1 LSTRSNETRKGEFRD
16 SSLGFKVYYFSFIV
30 AGFLLFAFLIRD
42 FPLHRF
48 PEVLLFA
55 LIIVVA
61 DTAQITLPRGGASIY
76 ASSPLD
82 LAAIVLLGP
91 PAAVLVEAIAS
102 FFSEVIIQRRAAV
115 KYAFNV
121 PLLIMTMGAAAVV
134 YWAFPASWTSV
145 ESPRFLVP
153 LGACSVVYYLV
164 NTVSISVI
172 VALRGRKN
180 VLHIWKHNY
189 LWTFFHIFAFIPI
202 GAIVALVYTAFGMWT
217 LTLFIIPIY
226 LARYTFKL
234 YVEMKEA
241 HINTVAALTSAI
253 DASDPYTHGHS
264 YRVSR
269 YALRLGRALGLSAR
283 DLEILEYG
291 ALLHDIGKIAIE
303 HEILLKKER
312 LSDQEFLS
320 LKQHPTIG
328 ADIVENLK
336 FLREAAVLVR
346 YHHEQPN
353 GRGYPEGLKGDDVP
367 LGARVIL
374 VSDAFDAMTSDRPYR
389 KGLAVERVVEQFEK
403 YRGEQFDREIA
414 DVLLDLI
421 ARGEFPLIVEND
433 PTTAIYESLQERL

>member
-1 LSTRSNETRKGEFRD
+1 MKGGFED
-16 SSLGFKVYYFSFIV
+16 SSLGFRLYYFGFIV
-30 AGFLLFAFLIRD
+30 LGFLFFAFLVRD
-42 FPLHRF
+42 FPLPRF

-55 LIIVVA
+55 FMIVLA

-91 PAAVLVEAIAS
+91 SAAVLVEAIAS
-102 FFSEVIIQRRAAV
+102 FFSEVVVQRRAAF

-121 PLLIMTMGAAAVV
+121 PLLIMTIGAAGLT
-134 YWAFPASWTSV
+134 YWAFPERWTSTDT
-145 ESPRFLVP
+145 PRFLVP
-153 LGACSVVYYLV
+153 LAACAVVYYLV
-164 NTVSISVI
+164 NTISISMVI
-172 VALRGRKN
+172 ALRGKKSAF
-180 VLHIWKHNY
+180 HIWKQNY
-189 LWTFFHIFAFIPI
+189 MWTFLHVFAFIPL
-202 GAIVALVYTAFGMWT
+202 GAIIALVYKSYGSWT
-217 LTLFIIPIY
+217 LLLFLVPIF

-269 YALRLGRALGLSAR
+269 YALRVGRALGLPAR

-291 ALLHDIGKIAIE
+291 ALLHDIGKIAIR

-312 LSDQEFLS
+312 LSDQEFLT

-353 GRGYPEGLKGDDVP
+353 GRGYPEGLKGDAIP
-367 LGARVIL
+367 MGARIIL
-374 VSDAFDAMTSDRPYR
+374 VCDAFDAMTSDRPYR
-389 KGLAVERVVEQFEK
+389 KGLPVEHVVEQFEK
-403 YRGEQFDREIA
+403 YRGEQFDEEIA
-414 DVLLDLI
+414 GLVIELVR
-421 ARGEFPLIVEND
+421 RGDFTLIVEND

>member
-1 LSTRSNETRKGEFRD
+1 MKSEFGE

-30 AGFLLFAFLIRD
+30 FGFLFFAYLIRD
-42 FPLHRF
+42 FPLERF
-48 PEVLLFA
+48 PEVALFIF
-55 LIIVVA
+55 LIVIA
-61 DTAQITLPRGGASIY
+61 DTAQIALPRGGASIY

-82 LAAIVLLGP
+82 LAAIMLLGP
-91 PAAVLVEAIAS
+91 AAAVFVEAVAS
-102 FFSEVIIQRRAAV
+102 FFSEVIVQRRAAV

-121 PLLIMTMGAAAVV
+121 PLLIVTIGAAGLA
-134 YWAFPASWTSV
+134 YWAFPDEWTRV
-145 ESPRFLVP
+145 GSPRFLVP
-153 LGACSVVYYLV
+153 LAVCSVVYYMV
-164 NTVSISVI
+164 NTVAISFI
-172 VALRGRKN
+172 IALRSHKGALQ
-180 VLHIWKHNY
+180 VWKHNY
-189 LWTFFHIFAFIPI
+189 MWTFFHIFAFIPI
-202 GAIVALVYTAFGMWT
+202 GAIIALVYSAYGMWT
-217 LTLFIIPIY
+217 LLLFLVPIF

-253 DASDPYTHGHS
+253 DANDPYTHGHS

-269 YALRLGRALGLSAR
+269 YALRVGRALGLSAR

-312 LSDQEFLS
+312 LSDQEFLT

-353 GRGYPEGLKGDDVP
+353 GRGYPEGLKGDQIP
-367 LGARVIL
+367 IGARIIL
-374 VSDAFDAMTSDRPYR
+374 CCDAFDAMTSDRPYR
-389 KGLAVERVVEQFEK
+389 KGLPVDRVVEQFEK
-403 YRGEQFDREIA
+403 NKGEQFDREIA
-414 DVLLDLI
+414 ELLLDLV
-421 ARGEFPLIVEND
+421 RRNSFSLIVEND

>member
-1 LSTRSNETRKGEFRD
+1 MTLQGEFRD
-16 SSLGFKVYYFSFIV
+16 SSLGFKLYYFAFIV
-30 AGFLLFAFLIRD
+30 AGFLLFAYLVRD
-42 FPLHRF
+42 FPLQRF

-55 LIIVVA
+55 LMIVIA

-91 PAAVLVEAIAS
+91 AAAVFVEAIAS
-102 FFSEVIIQRRAAV
+102 FFSEVFIQRRAAV

-121 PLLIMTMGAAAVV
+121 PLLIMTVGVAGLA
-134 YWAFPASWTSV
+134 YWAFPDAWTRLD
-145 ESPRFLVP
+145 SPRFLVP
-153 LGACSVVYYLV
+153 LGVCSVVYYLV
-164 NTVSISVI
+164 NTVSISI
-172 VALRGRKN
+172 VVSLRGRKHLFQ
-180 VLHIWKHNY
+180 VWKHNY

-202 GAIVALVYTAFGMWT
+202 GAIIALVYTAHGMWT
-217 LTLFIIPIY
+217 LTLFIVPIY

-253 DASDPYTHGHS
+253 DANDPYTHGHS

-269 YALRLGRALGLSAR
+269 YALRLGRAMGLSAR

-336 FLREAAVLVR
+336 FLREAALLVR

-353 GRGYPEGLKGDDVP
+353 GRGYPEGLKGDEIP
-367 LGARVIL
+367 IGARIIL
-374 VSDAFDAMTSDRPYR
+374 VSDAYDAMTSDRPYR
-389 KGLAVERVVEQFEK
+389 KGLPVERVVEQFEK
-403 YRGEQFDREIA
+403 YRGEQFDREIT
-414 DVLLDLI
+414 DIMLDLI
-421 ARGEFPLIVEND
+421 RQGSFPLIVEND

>member
-1 LSTRSNETRKGEFRD
+1 LKSELGE
-16 SSLGFKVYYFSFIV
+16 SSAGFKVYYFAFI
-30 AGFLLFAFLIRD
+30 AFGFLFFAYLIRG
-42 FPLHRF
+42 FPLQRF
-48 PEVLLFA
+48 PEVLLFIF
-55 LIIVVA
+55 LIVVA

-91 PAAVLVEAIAS
+91 SAAVFVEAVAS
-102 FFSEVIIQRRAAV
+102 FFSEVVVQRRAAM

-121 PLLIMTMGAAAVV
+121 PLLIVTVGAAGLT
-134 YWAFPASWTSV
+134 YWAFPASWTHLD
-145 ESPRFLVP
+145 SPRFLLP
-153 LGACSVVYYLV
+153 LSVCSIVYYAV
-164 NTVSISVI
+164 NTSAISLVI
-172 VALRGRKN
+172 ALRTRRRW
-180 VLHIWKHNY
+180 LHVWRQNY
-189 LWTFFHIFAFIPI
+189 MWTFFHIFAFIPI
-202 GAIVALVYTAFGMWT
+202 GAIIALVYTAYGMWT
-217 LTLFIIPIY
+217 LLLFLVPLF
-226 LARYTFKL
+226 LARYSFKL
-234 YVEMKEA
+234 HVEMKEA

-253 DASDPYTHGHS
+253 DANDPYTHGHS

-269 YALRLGRALGLSAR
+269 YALRVGRAMGLPAR

-312 LSDQEFLS
+312 LSDQEFLT

-353 GRGYPEGLKGDDVP
+353 GRGYPEGLRGDQIP
-367 LGARVIL
+367 IGARVIL
-374 VSDAFDAMTSDRPYR
+374 CCDAFDAMTSDRPYR
-389 KGLAVERVVEQFEK
+389 KGLPVERVVEQFEK
-403 YRGEQFDREIA
+403 FKGEQFDTEIV
-414 DVLLDLI
+414 DLVLNLV
-421 ARGEFPLIVEND
+421 RGGQFPLIVEND

>member
-1 LSTRSNETRKGEFRD
+1 MKGGFED
-16 SSLGFKVYYFSFIV
+16 SSLGFRLYYFGFIV
-30 AGFLLFAFLIRD
+30 LGFLFFAFLVRD
-42 FPLHRF
+42 FPLPRF

-55 LIIVVA
+55 FMIVLA

-91 PAAVLVEAIAS
+91 SAAVLVEAIAS
-102 FFSEVIIQRRAAV
+102 FFSEVVVQRRAAF

-121 PLLIMTMGAAAVV
+121 PLLIITIGAAGLT
-134 YWAFPASWTSV
+134 YWAFPERWTSTDT
-145 ESPRFLVP
+145 PRFLLP
-153 LGACSVVYYLV
+153 LAACAVVYYLV
-164 NTVSISVI
+164 NTISISMVI
-172 VALRGRKN
+172 ALRGKKSAF
-180 VLHIWKHNY
+180 HIWKQNY
-189 LWTFFHIFAFIPI
+189 MWTFLHVFAFIPL
-202 GAIVALVYTAFGMWT
+202 GAIIALVYKSYGSWT
-217 LTLFIIPIY
+217 LLLFLVPIF

-269 YALRLGRALGLSAR
+269 YALRVGRALGLPAR

-291 ALLHDIGKIAIE
+291 ALLHDIGKIAIR

-312 LSDQEFLS
+312 LSDQEFLT

-353 GRGYPEGLKGDDVP
+353 GRGYPEGLKGDAIP
-367 LGARVIL
+367 MGARIIL
-374 VSDAFDAMTSDRPYR
+374 VCDAFDAMTSDRPYR
-389 KGLAVERVVEQFEK
+389 KGLPVEHVVEQFEK
-403 YRGEQFDREIA
+403 YRGEQFDEEIA
-414 DVLLDLI
+414 GLVIELVR
-421 ARGEFPLIVEND
+421 RGDFTLIVEND

>member
-1 LSTRSNETRKGEFRD
+1 MTLKGEFRD
-16 SSLGFKVYYFSFIV
+16 SSLRFKVYYFSFIL
-30 AGFLLFAFLIRD
+30 AGFLLFAFLVRD
-42 FPLHRF
+42 FPLQRF

-55 LIIVVA
+55 LMIVVA

-91 PAAVLVEAIAS
+91 SAAVFVEAIAS
-102 FFSEVIIQRRAAV
+102 FFSEVFIQRRAAV

-121 PLLIMTMGAAAVV
+121 PLLIMTVGLAGLA
-134 YWAFPASWTSV
+134 YHAFPASWTSLD
-145 ESPRFLVP
+145 SPRFLLP
-153 LGACSVVYYLV
+153 LGVCSVVYYLV
-164 NTVSISVI
+164 NTVAISVV
-172 VALRGRKN
+172 VALRGRKS
-180 VLHIWKHNY
+180 VLHVWRHNY

-202 GAIVALVYTAFGMWT
+202 GAIIALVYQAHGMWT
-217 LTLFIIPIY
+217 LVLFIVPIY

-241 HINTVAALTSAI
+241 HINTVSALTSAI
-253 DASDPYTHGHS
+253 DANDPYTHGHS

-269 YALRLGRALGLSAR
+269 YALRLGRGLGLSAR

-303 HEILLKKER
+303 HEILLKKDR
-312 LSDQEFLS
+312 LSDQEFLT

-336 FLREAAVLVR
+336 FLREAALLVR

-353 GRGYPEGLKGDDVP
+353 GRGYPEGLRGDEIP
-367 LGARVIL
+367 IGARIIL

-389 KGLAVERVVEQFEK
+389 KGLPVETVVEQFRK

-414 DVLLDLI
+414 DLLLDMI
-421 ARGEFPLIVEND
+421 QRGKFPLIVEND

>member
-1 LSTRSNETRKGEFRD
+1 VTLKGEFGE
-16 SSLGFKVYYFSFIV
+16 SPLGFKVYYFAFIIL
-30 AGFLLFAFLIRD
+30 GFLLFAFLVRD
-42 FPLHRF
+42 FPLQRF

-55 LIIVVA
+55 FLIVVA

-91 PAAVLVEAIAS
+91 AAAVLVEAVAS
-102 FFSEVIIQRRAAV
+102 FFSEVVVQRRAAY

-121 PLLIMTMGAAAVV
+121 PLLIVTVGMAGLA
-134 YWAFPASWTSV
+134 YWAFPDAWTRLD
-145 ESPRFLVP
+145 SPRFLVP
-153 LGACSVVYYLV
+153 LAVSSIVYYAV
-164 NTVSISVI
+164 NTAAISLVI
-172 VALRGRKN
+172 ALRGRKRW
-180 VLHIWKHNY
+180 LQIWRQNY
-189 LWTFFHIFAFIPI
+189 LWTFTHIFAFIPI
-202 GAIVALVYTAFGMWT
+202 GAIIALVYTAYGMWT
-217 LTLFIIPIY
+217 LLLFLVPLF
-226 LARYTFKL
+226 LARYSFKL
-234 YVEMKEA
+234 YVDMKEA

-253 DASDPYTHGHS
+253 DANDPYTHGHS

-269 YALRLGRALGLSAR
+269 YALRVGRALGLSAR

-312 LSDQEFLS
+312 LSDQEFLT

-353 GRGYPEGLKGDDVP
+353 GRGYPEGLKGEQIP
-367 LGARVIL
+367 IGARIIL
-374 VSDAFDAMTSDRPYR
+374 CCDAFDAMTSDRPYR
-389 KGLAVERVVEQFEK
+389 KGLPVESVVEQFQK
-403 YRGEQFDREIA
+403 FRGQQFDAEIA
-414 DVLLDLI
+414 DLI
-421 ARGEFPLIVEND
+421 LELIRTGRFPLIVEND